1 MSSKQLFSSKNEV
14 YWAIF
19 RHDIKHFADLPEE
32 FLDADMAFQWL
43 KCAGDPVAVHY
54 AQIPQQWRSD
64 EILEFAACE
73 GVNVLKDI
81 SPEQTERY
89 SGLANICS
97 VHDYRILLDVH
108 PQFRNDKDLIK
119 NVCSR
124 YRSNLAQLVNEI
136 DWFGPAIP
144 DDLFNERCQN
154 DLAFALDVPPQLLR
168 QDIIEYV
175 NLYQPSKVL
184 ILRHSGRMDLIAEKI
199 ETDGWLNNY
208 PEPLSLEEGIEYLLE
223 TRPCFS
229 PETLYMGYVMLYP
242 FEDVVKA
249 MKGNRLAKLLLEMY
263 SAEALKPYMKR
274 DKSLKGALLED
285 AMGL

>member
-14 YWAIF
+14 YEAIF
-19 RHDIKHFADLPEE
+19 RHDIEHFSELPEE

-43 KCAGDPVAVHY
+43 KGAGDPVAVHY
-54 AQIPQQWRSD
+54 AKIPQQWRSD
-64 EILEFAACE
+64 EILEFAAGE

-81 SPEQTERY
+81 SPEQTKRY
-89 SGLANICS
+89 SVLANLCS
-97 VHDYRILLDVH
+97 IHDYRILLDVH
-108 PQFRNDKDLIK
+108 PQFRNDKALIK

-124 YRSNLAQLVNEI
+124 YRSTLAQLVNEI

-144 DDLFNERCQN
+144 DDLFVERCQN
-154 DLAFALDVPPQLLR
+154 DLKFALDVQPHLLR

-175 NLYQPSKVL
+175 NLLQPSKVL
-184 ILRHSGRMDLIAEKI
+184 ILRSLGRMDLIAEKI
-199 ETDGWLNNY
+199 ETDGWLDNY
-208 PEPLSLEEGIEYLLE
+208 PEPLSLEEAIGYLLE

-229 PETLYMGYVMLYP
+229 PEALYMGYVMLYP

-263 SAEALKPYMKR
+263 SAEALKPYMNR
-274 DKSLKGALLED
+274 DKALKGALLED